1 MQFNCFG
8 LYVFPPPIISSD
20 IPDYHNFVILPEIF
34 ASKEM
39 ADNLIMGWTFYKK
52 KTNTLNTGRLKF
64 TDRNIEYLLSLH
76 GDQNRLNI
84 DIQCM
89 AYIFKNSTL

>member
-52 KTNTLNTGRLKF
+52 KNQHTEDWEIK
-64 TDRNIEYLLSLH
+64 IH
-76 GDQNRLNI
+76 
-84 DIQCM
+84 
-89 AYIFKNSTL
+89 